1 MSDSFWKKEISLGRK
16 KPAEPDVAAD
26 PVDPVDPVEPKQSFL
41 KKEISFGRKPKD
53 GAVDASVAEPV
64 AVEPKQSFLKKEI
77 SFGRKPKDDAVDAS
91 AAEPVASAE
100 AKQSMWKKE
109 ISFGRKKQDK
119 ELDRISEEAAQA
131 VSPSFA
137 LPSFAPAPPQADVPP
152 TVVAEAVV
160 AAMPEHEAPVEP
172 VMELPVAPA
181 AEAEPPVEVAPS
193 FEPQPVD
200 ALPPVEVVPAPL
212 HIAPDPPALVPD
224 PVSDA
229 VPDETSPFELAAFSH
244 SLESVPDPAP
254 WEPVALEAV
263 PPEPEPEPGPVSVEP
278 FPLETV
284 PHEPVS
290 LEAVPPEP
298 EPMPVDAAAVESPSV
313 TAVPELPFEPV
324 PAEPAPLSTLS
335 PAILAASA
343 ELPPAA
349 PVEPAAPFDAAP
361 FDAAPFGAAPFD
373 AAPVEPASVPEP
385 ALAVEPDSWLAA
397 PELPPDAVQP
407 DAVQPEAV
415 EPEAVEPVPVVPA
428 PAEPAPVAVHPPV
441 PASELP
447 PIVAAKTPFWKKDLS
462 LSRKKKDDFSAI
474 EAAVAAAAV
483 TGAVSEP
490 KTPWWKK
497 ELGGKKKTEAV
508 EAASGFEEFEL
519 GKKPFWKKDLSLSRK
534 PKPAAAAVDA
544 AVVAA
549 AVTEATAV
557 TKTPWWK
564 KELGGKKKGAA
575 PAVAVAAAPDVP
587 KTAFWKKQLAMPSL
601 SRGGGRTS
609 GGGGKSSKGATKK
622 LVGLKIGAS
631 QLAAARVS
639 NNGVAELEQIAR
651 QDLPMGIVVGGELRD
666 PDALSEALKAFFAKN
681 KLPRKG
687 VRLGIANNRIGVR
700 VIDVSSDGDERQFAN
715 AIRFNA
721 EKALPIPLDEAVL
734 DYHVLDES
742 TDPEGRSVKRVLLV
756 VAYRELVER
765 YVDACRKAGLTLA
778 GIDLEAFALLRS
790 LAPPTDR
797 GTSALVAVSIGY
809 DRSTFA
815 VSDGQF
821 CEFTR
826 VLEWGGQ
833 SLNVALARA
842 FNSEPSA
849 VEAMKRGLSLD
860 GSTAPEGV
868 SAESNALA
876 VDVVR
881 KQIESFK
888 RELVSSLQFYQNQPG
903 SLGIGEIAITGGT
916 AQMPGLA
923 EELERLIGVHV
934 RVGNPLARLKVA
946 KRVAMTDDIGSY
958 AVAIGLG
965 IED

>member
-1 MSDSFWKKEISLGRK
+1 MR
-16 KPAEPDVAAD
+16 P
-26 PVDPVDPVEPKQSFL
+26 
-41 KKEISFGRKPKD
+41 
-53 GAVDASVAEPV
+53 PV
-64 AVEPKQSFLKKEI
+64 A
-77 SFGRKPKDDAVDAS
+77 
-91 AAEPVASAE
+91 
-100 AKQSMWKKE
+100 
-109 ISFGRKKQDK
+109 
-119 ELDRISEEAAQA
+119 
-131 VSPSFA
+131 
-137 LPSFAPAPPQADVPP
+137 
-152 TVVAEAVV
+152 
-160 AAMPEHEAPVEP
+160 
-172 VMELPVAPA
+172 
-181 AEAEPPVEVAPS
+181 
-193 FEPQPVD
+193 
-200 ALPPVEVVPAPL
+200 
-212 HIAPDPPALVPD
+212 
-224 PVSDA
+224 
-229 VPDETSPFELAAFSH
+229 
-244 SLESVPDPAP
+244 
-254 WEPVALEAV
+254 
-263 PPEPEPEPGPVSVEP
+263 
-278 FPLETV
+278 
-284 PHEPVS
+284 
-290 LEAVPPEP
+290 
-298 EPMPVDAAAVESPSV
+298 
-313 TAVPELPFEPV
+313 
-324 PAEPAPLSTLS
+324 
-335 PAILAASA
+335 
-343 ELPPAA
+343 AA
-349 PVEPAAPFDAAP
+349 PV
-361 FDAAPFGAAPFD
+361 D
-373 AAPVEPASVPEP
+373 AAPVEPAYVPEP
-385 ALAVEPDSWLAA
+385 EPEPAPAAEADPWLAA

-407 DAVQPEAV
+407 DAVQPELV
-415 EPEAVEPVPVVPA
+415 QPELVQPEGVEPVPVVPA
-428 PAEPAPVAVHPPV
+428 FAEPAPVAVHPPV
-441 PASELP
+441 PAAALP

-462 LSRKKKDDFSAI
+462 LSRKKKDDFSAV

-483 TGAVSEP
+483 AGAVSEP

-497 ELGGKKKTEAV
+497 EVGGKKKTAAV
-508 EAASGFEEFEL
+508 EAPSGFEEFEL

-575 PAVAVAAAPDVP
+575 PAVAAASAPDVP
-587 KTAFWKKQLAMPSL
+587 KTAFWKKQLTMPSL
-601 SRGGGRTS
+601 SRGGRTS
-609 GGGGKSSKGATKK
+609 GGGGGGKSSKGATKK

-700 VIDVSSDGDERQFAN
+700 VIDIAGVDEEKQLAN
-715 AIRFNA
+715 AIHFRA
-721 EKALPIPLDEAVL
+721 QEALPIPLDEAVL
-734 DYHVLDES
+734 DYHILDETTIRTTRAAPSSMSCSSSRTGSWSSATSVRAARRGSRSPAS
-742 TDPEGRSVKRVLLV
+742 TSRPSRCC
-756 VAYRELVER
+756 A
-765 YVDACRKAGLTLA
+765 
-778 GIDLEAFALLRS
+778 S
-790 LAPPTDR
+790 LAPPAER

-833 SLNVALARA
+833 SLNVALARE

-868 SAESNALA
+868 SAESNAAA

-881 KQIESFK
+881 KQVQSFA

-946 KRVAMTDDIGSY
+946 KRVSLSDDIGSY